1 MKTLLLYLFFIAST
15 LQISA
20 QMPVYHY
27 VRVGLS
33 ATLTVQN
40 AETNGVDLESSTIK
54 TGEWIE
60 TVLPESTIER
70 LRTQGEKVD
79 ILVNDLSA
87 YYQARNARL
96 SAEKVTKIAS
106 PEHFKLGSMG
116 GYFLLDEIYKN
127 FEEMQEFYPEA
138 VSEPI
143 EIGNSVEDRPINAY
157 RFSTSLDDDK
167 PQVLYTAVHHAREP
181 GSASTLIYFLWDLLE
196 KAKSGNEEAIYLL
209 ANRVIYVIPMV
220 NPDGYMYNQA
230 SAPNG
235 GGLWRRNRGKNGSVD
250 LNRNYGPMSLWNAKE
265 GGSSENPDDDTYRG
279 TSPFSEPE
287 TQAIRDFCLENKF
300 RVAMNYHTF
309 GNLIIYP
316 FGSTATESRDSLF
329 FRSFTADATK
339 FNNYSAGVA
348 LQTVNYSTRG
358 TADDWM
364 YISETDKSKIFAM
377 TPEVGD
383 PIDGFYAPAG
393 KIIPQCEINL
403 YSNYQTAWSALTNYR
418 IIDAVPLYDKET
430 DNPLFSI
437 TIQNTGVEKPGTIID
452 ITLTSLDSR
461 FQVLNGIRAIKPL
474 VTGEKQTEMFS
485 ISAPSGY
492 QNGDYAL
499 IEARWLQNGTLRR
512 DTLRLQFYH
521 PRIDTLYAHSQ
532 DVSKWKTARWET
544 VKNPD
549 GEYMITDSPNSNY
562 QDSDSNFIEIASPVS
577 IVNSKSVSLDF
588 WTKWTIE
595 SKADFGIVQVSE
607 NDGRTWENLRS
618 SRMKPAT
625 GIKGTKQAEG
635 TYGFDGNFPTWVR
648 QECSMNEYIGKQVLL
663 RFGLLSDENGNHDGI
678 YLRDITLRMYDDTMS
693 GVNAGSSS
701 QTDRIDVFPSPSLNG
716 TVYVA
721 LSKTNAQLPQN
732 SAYTLQ
738 MFDSIGQE
746 CYRTS
751 GETSGGNEKVLSIS
765 TVGFASGFYR
775 ISMQFNGQV
784 LTGGCFVV
792 Q

>member
-1 MKTLLLYLFFIAST
+1 MKNLFLYLFFLAST

-20 QMPVYHY
+20 QMPLYHY

-33 ATLTVQN
+33 STLTVQN
-40 AETNGVDLESSTIK
+40 AEANGVDLESSTIK

-70 LRTQGEKVD
+70 LSTRGEKVG
-79 ILVNDLSA
+79 ILVHDLTA
-87 YYQARNARL
+87 YYQARNTQF
-96 SAEKVTKIAS
+96 SAEKVTEIAS

-127 FEEMQEFYPEA
+127 FEEMQEFYPDA

-143 EIGNSVEDRPINAY
+143 EIGNSVENRPINAY

-196 KAKSGNEEAIYLL
+196 KAKSGNEEAMYLL
-209 ANRVIYVIPMV
+209 ANRVIYVVPMV
-220 NPDGYMYNQA
+220 NPDGYMYNQTN
-230 SAPNG
+230 APNG
-235 GGLWRRNRGKNGSVD
+235 GGLWRRNRGKNGAVD
-250 LNRNYGPMSLWNAKE
+250 INRNYGPMSLWDAKE
-265 GGSSENPDDDTYRG
+265 GGSSENPNDDTYRG
-279 TSPFSEPE
+279 SAPFSEPE
-287 TQAIRDFCLENKF
+287 TQAIRDFCLENRF
-300 RVAMNYHTF
+300 RVALNYHTF

-329 FRSFTADATK
+329 FRSFTADGTK

-358 TADDWM
+358 SADDWM
-364 YISETDKSKIFAM
+364 YASETDKSKIFAM
-377 TPEVGD
+377 TPEVGN
-383 PIDGFYAPAG
+383 PLEGFYAKPTS
-393 KIIPQCEINL
+393 IIPQCEANL
-403 YSNYQTAWSALTNYR
+403 YCNYQIAWSALTNYR
-418 IIDAVPLYDKET
+418 IIDAVPLYDKEK
-430 DNPLFSI
+430 DKPMFSI
-437 TIQNTGVEKPGTIID
+437 TVQNTGVESPDTIID
-452 ITLTSLDSR
+452 VTLTSLDNR
-461 FQVLNGIRAIKPL
+461 FEVLNGIRALKPL
-474 VTGEKQTEMFS
+474 VTGEKQTELFS

-492 QNGDYAL
+492 HNGDFAP
-499 IEARWLQNGTLRR
+499 IEAKWLQNGTLRR
-512 DTLRLQFYH
+512 DTLRLQFYR

-532 DVSKWKTARWET
+532 DVSKWKTNRWRA

-562 QDSDSNFIEIASPVS
+562 LDSDSNFIETEDTIN
-577 IVNSKSVSLDF
+577 IVNSRSVSLDF

-618 SRMKPAT
+618 TRMKPAT
-625 GIKGTKQAEG
+625 GIKGTKQESG

-648 QECSMNEYIGKQVLL
+648 QECSMNEYIGKRVLI
-663 RFGLLSDENGNHDGI
+663 RFGLLSDEQGNHDGI

-693 GVNAGSSS
+693 GVGTASSL
-701 QTDRIDVFPSPSLNG
+701 QTAHIEVFPSPSLSG

-732 SAYTLQ
+732 SIYTLQ
-738 MFDSIGQE
+738 MFNSIGQK
-746 CYRTS
+746 CYQTS
-751 GETSGGNEKVLSIS
+751 GEINGGNEKVISIS

-775 ISMQFNGQV
+775 ISVQFNGQV
-784 LTGGCFVV
+784 LTGGCFIL